1 MTTTLKFYIKTGKS
15 RCKGR
20 CYSIYLRIIH
30 NRKKSEGKI
39 STTKISDKELKYWV
53 EDSERFST
61 KQKHL
66 LEHNILL
73 NEIQNKFHDYLRVHI
88 TKMAEVTPSMIVD
101 YLLSRNIVEH
111 ITVIKAINLYYN
123 QVVLTDMDKAEGTK
137 RNYKKSINHLSNFL
151 KHKKLMSLLVTDFKR
166 SHVSKFIDFLKTPI
180 PKENKVGLNG
190 QSVHSVVKNIKPI
203 FKKLL
208 FEEQIATNPFE
219 GVKIP
224 FEKSFKQ

>member
-123 QVVLTDMDKAEGTK
+123 
-137 RNYKKSINHLSNFL
+137 
-151 KHKKLMSLLVTDFKR
+151 
-166 SHVSKFIDFLKTPI
+166 
-180 PKENKVGLNG
+180 
-190 QSVHSVVKNIKPI
+190 
-203 FKKLL
+203 
-208 FEEQIATNPFE
+208 
-219 GVKIP
+219 
-224 FEKSFKQ
+224 